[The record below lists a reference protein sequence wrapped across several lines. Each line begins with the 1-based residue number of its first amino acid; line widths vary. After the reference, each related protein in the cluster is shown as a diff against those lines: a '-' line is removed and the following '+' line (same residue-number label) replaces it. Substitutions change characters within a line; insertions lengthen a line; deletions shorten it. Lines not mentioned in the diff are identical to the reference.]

1 MMRIRL
7 VRIEGQNGTNGQL
20 YINGQFVCF
29 TIELPWRDNQRNIS
43 CIPKGR
49 YTLRDH
55 RSPTFGRVAYVIGT
69 QPARDF
75 VYFHAANNALTE
87 LRGCI
92 APVTAL
98 TGEGR
103 GTSSKAALN
112 AFNSLVFAA
121 FDRRQPIELII
132 E

>member
-1 MMRIRL
+1 MEIV
-7 VRIEGQNGTNGQL
+7 VRRVLGQQGTNGQL
-20 YINGQFVCF
+20 FIDGRFVCY
-29 TIELPWRDNQRNIS
+29 TIELPWRQNQRNVS
-43 CIPKGR
+43 CISAGR

-69 QPARDF
+69 QPDRDF

-92 APVTAL
+92 APVTAI

-103 GTSSKAALN
+103 GTGSRAALN
-112 AFNSLVFAA
+112 LFNKEVFAA
-121 FDRRQPIELII
+121 FDRRQTVHLTIL
-132 E
+132 